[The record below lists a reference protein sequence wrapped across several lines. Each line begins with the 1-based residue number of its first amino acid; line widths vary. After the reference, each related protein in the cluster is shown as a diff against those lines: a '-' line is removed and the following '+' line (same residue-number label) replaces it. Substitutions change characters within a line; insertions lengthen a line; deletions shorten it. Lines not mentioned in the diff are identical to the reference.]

1 MNKYNF
7 DKVIDRR
14 GTDCIS
20 IAGMVRSTGRD
31 DLTPLWV
38 ADMGFATPPFVMSA
52 IRKRLEQSILG
63 YTCPSARYYKAITAW
78 NEKRFSFKIPASAIH
93 FLPGIVPGLAYAVN
107 ALCEKGDSVMIMTP
121 VYHPFRHVVKTS
133 GRTLVEVPL
142 ILDDGHYRMDYE
154 TIDRR
159 LPECKMLLLCNP
171 HNPGGTSWSEE
182 ELGKLVELCA
192 KHNVLIISDE
202 IHADLT
208 LKGHRHVVTASI
220 NDTAKN
226 ITITLMAPTKAF
238 NLPGVIAS
246 HAIIFNEELR
256 SRFFHYLDG
265 NDLGMGSVFSFD
277 CVSACYSDEGE
288 QWLGEMLDYVQGNIN
303 YVSDFLRG
311 NCPKISAIRPEA
323 SFLVFLDNR
332 ALGLSSQKE
341 LVDFYIDDAGLFLND
356 GEMFGAPGRDFMR
369 LNVAYPREIIE
380 KAMHQL
386 AAAYE
391 KRGFG
396 K

>member
-31 DLTPLWV
+31 DLIPLWV

-78 NEKRFSFKIPASAIH
+78 NEKRFGFRIPANAIH

-107 ALCEKGDSVMIMTP
+107 ALCEKGDGVMIMTP
-121 VYHPFRHVVKTS
+121 VYHPFSHVVKTS

-142 ILDDGHYRMDYE
+142 ILNNGRYRMDYE

-171 HNPGGTSWSEE
+171 HNPGGTSWPEE

-192 KHNVLIISDE
+192 RHNVLIISDE

-208 LKGHRHVVTASI
+208 LKGHRHVVTAST

-226 ITITLMAPTKAF
+226 ITVTFMAPTKAF

-303 YVSDFLRG
+303 YVSDFLRD
-311 NCPKISAIRPEA
+311 NCPGISAIRPEA

-341 LVDFYIDDAGLFLND
+341 LVDFYIGDAGLFLND
-356 GEMFGAPGRDFMR
+356 GEMFGAPGRGFMR